1 MNNIDE
7 NLISTIIYILLIIMI
22 SLLIILSVTFLIL
35 RAKQNNNKE
44 DNKKRKATK
53 TKKGNE
59 SNKSIADVGGYSKS
73 SIFDFMEFDEIEDN
87 MIIQKNGKRFL
98 MVVECQGVN
107 YDLMS
112 QMEKVSVEEGFQQFL
127 NTLRHPIQLYIQTR
141 TINLENS
148 INTYKQKVEEI
159 ENKYNNMK
167 YHYQTMKNSGAY
179 TKEQLEAYFYEMTK
193 QKNLLDYG
201 KDIVYNTEKVSLNK
215 NVLNKRYYIV
225 IPYFPEEANDEK
237 YAKEEVKSIAFSELY
252 TRAQAIVR
260 TISACSVTG
269 RILTSNELAEL
280 LYVAYNRDESETF
293 GVDKAVKAGY
303 NELYSTSKD
312 VFEKKIRILDNEIEQ
327 RAIKKANESV
337 EKAKSIIQE
346 NAEQKEK
353 SMESLINKLAQ
364 IVIEE
369 NSNYVGKD
377 VANVAIE
384 QIKNE
389 EGGNRN
395 VDKKKSAKGR
405 KKRTQ

>member
-59 SNKSIADVGGYSKS
+59 SNKSIVDVGGYSKS

-405 KKRTQ
+405 KKRTE